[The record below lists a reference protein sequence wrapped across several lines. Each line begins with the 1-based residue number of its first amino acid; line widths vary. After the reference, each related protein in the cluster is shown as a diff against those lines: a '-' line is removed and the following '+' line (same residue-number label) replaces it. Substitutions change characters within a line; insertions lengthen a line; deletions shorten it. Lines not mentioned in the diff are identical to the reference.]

1 MNLQYLESFY
11 TAVKYNSISKAAAAL
26 HMTQPG
32 LSLQLKNLENEMG
45 TKLLQRSNKGVK
57 LTEEGKV
64 VYNYASTILSIKGNI
79 KRDLNSLR
87 ESHPKLIIGSCRA
100 VEENALPC
108 SIYIFKKFYSD
119 VEIQV
124 KLMNS
129 SQVISKLL
137 DHTINIGIIQD
148 RPETDQ
154 VVTKTIISDEL
165 VLVGHNWG
173 NKKTVSLNELKQI
186 PLILREK
193 ESSTTYLLEKALQE
207 AGVSMDQMN
216 VIYSLDS
223 PAAIKS
229 SVSAGDGFAFLPKLM
244 IKKELKD
251 GTLKPITVPDLQICF
266 HYYLAYRKD
275 DMLRDC
281 EKKFVEF
288 ILSNRRGFC

>member
-11 TAVKYNSISKAAAAL
+11 TAVKYNSISKAAAEL

-45 TKLLQRSNKGVK
+45 TKLLLRSNKGVK

-64 VYNYASTILSIKGNI
+64 VYNYANTILSIKGNI
-79 KRDLNSLR
+79 KRDLNSLK
-87 ESHPKLIIGSCRA
+87 ESHPKLIVGSCRA
-100 VEENALPC
+100 VGEYALPC

-129 SQVISKLL
+129 SNVIKKLL
-137 DHTINIGIIQD
+137 DHTINVGILQD
-148 RPETDQ
+148 RPETDR
-154 VVTKTIISDEL
+154 VITRTIISDEL
-165 VLVGHNWG
+165 VLVGHNWDG
-173 NKKTVSLNELKQI
+173 KKSVSIQELKQI
-186 PLILREK
+186 PLILRES
-193 ESSTTYLLEKALQE
+193 ESSTTYLLEKSLQE
-207 AGVSMDQMN
+207 AGVSMDRMN

-229 SVSAGDGFAFLPKLM
+229 SVSAGDGFSFLPKVM

-251 GTLKPITVPDLQICF
+251 GTLKQIVVEDLQICF

-275 DMLRDC
+275 DMLTEC
-281 EKKFVEF
+281 EKKFVDF